1 LVLVSW
7 PILVI
12 NWAVISL
19 TPNDDEADTES
30 TCSVDEKNETTRIR
44 AELGLIVLVTSA
56 VLAVSVVY
64 FTFVDPLRSPR
75 VSLWHS
81 LGDRRVGGV
90 TSGASVQVPATHKAG
105 CCMVSDSS
113 SPGSAHPG
121 CVGSDGIF
129 PDPMG
134 SIRVSDSV

>member
-1 LVLVSW
+1 MHLMAMLLAFPQNGILLRRSKLRKRCFTDSDVL
-7 PILVI
+7 LF
-12 NWAVISL
+12 
-19 TPNDDEADTES
+19 
-30 TCSVDEKNETTRIR
+30 R

-90 TSGASVQVPATHKAG
+90 TSGASAQVPATHKAG